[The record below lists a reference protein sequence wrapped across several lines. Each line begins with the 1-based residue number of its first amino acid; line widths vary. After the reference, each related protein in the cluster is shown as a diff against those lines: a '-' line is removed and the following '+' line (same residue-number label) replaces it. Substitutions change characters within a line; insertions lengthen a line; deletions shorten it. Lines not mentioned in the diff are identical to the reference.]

1 MIWWNYCY
9 APTIQKFS
17 FNQVKSRGTLTVPT
31 GAEGYEEWM
40 NLVTWATR
48 SGRFSTPT
56 TCNTDEIH

>member
-40 NLVTWATR
+40 KDE
-48 SGRFSTPT
+48 SGYLGYTFWTIQYS
-56 TCNTDEIH
+56 DDL